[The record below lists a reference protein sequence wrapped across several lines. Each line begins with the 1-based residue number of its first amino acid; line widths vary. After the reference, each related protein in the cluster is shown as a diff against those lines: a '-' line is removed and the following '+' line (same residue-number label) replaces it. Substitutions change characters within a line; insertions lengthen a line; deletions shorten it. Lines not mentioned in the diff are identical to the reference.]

1 MKNRILKELDNIE
14 QTHGVKIIFACE
26 SGSRAWGFASK
37 DSDYDVRF
45 VYVHPNDWY
54 LSIAE
59 KKDVIEIPVNEEL
72 DISGWDIRKSLRL
85 LRKSNSPLLEWL
97 SSPIVYK
104 NDKASVSPFYALSKR
119 AFLPESSCHHYLSM
133 ARSSIAK
140 FQNEQDVKIKAYLY
154 AVRTI
159 LCCKWIIERLNQPPM
174 LLQDLLKE
182 YLPTGKIRNFVDK
195 LIDLKKKNSESTK
208 IERSLHFEDFM
219 DEEFNSLDAKIPK
232 NPDKIPIKEFDS
244 VLKEILKQTNS
255 VRRLPDFKKY

>member
-1 MKNRILKELDNIE
+1 MKKRIIKELDTIE
-14 QTHGVKIIFACE
+14 QTHGVQIIYACE

-45 VYVHPNDWY
+45 IYAHPTDWY

-59 KKDVIEIPVNEEL
+59 RRDVIEIPVSAEL

-104 NDKASVSPFYALSKR
+104 NVEAAVGPLLALSQK

-140 FQNEQDVKIKAYLY
+140 FQNEQDAKIKSYLY
-154 AVRTI
+154 AARTI
-159 LCCKWIIERLNQPPM
+159 LCCKWIIERMSHPPM
-174 LLQDLLKE
+174 RIQDLLTE
-182 YLPTGKIRNFVDK
+182 CLPTTGKIRDFVDA
-195 LIDLKKKNSESTK
+195 LIELKGNGTESIR
-208 IERSLHFEDFM
+208 IERSHDFEDYM
-219 DEEFNSLDAKIPK
+219 NEEFKSLEAKIPK
-232 NPDKIPIKEFDS
+232 NPEKIPIKEFDS
-244 VLKEILKQTNS
+244 VFKDILEQITKQ
-255 VRRLPDFKKY
+255 LPAMV